1 MLSYIKDLLKR
12 YYTKDLVKDSSK
24 TVLDL
29 FKWKKVDVFL
39 KDHKTG
45 KVLVDM
51 KDLEFPEHYSQ
62 TACDIIASKYFRKAG
77 IPNEIG
83 YENSMKAVAHRMVN
97 FWCDALKD
105 EGIIKTD
112 EEASIFY
119 DECVYGLLNQM
130 YAPNSP
136 QWFNTGLAQSY
147 GIKGTKQSNY
157 YFDEKEGKVVES
169 PDNYSRTQASACFI
183 LSIEDKLLGHHS
195 ISEQYVTET
204 KLFKGGSGTGTNF
217 SCIRAKGEKLS
228 GGGVSSGLMSFLKGL
243 DRNAGA
249 IKSGG
254 TTRRAAKM
262 VCLDVDHPE
271 IMDFITW
278 KAKEENKVR
287 ALGKMDYDIDI
298 DGEAYETVSGQ
309 NSNNSVRLSDYFM
322 KKVDSLDKEPD
333 ATIELKGRVDSKLN
347 KVTKVSELW
356 ESFNFSAW
364 QCADPAPQFSDTFN
378 AWHTCPAGEDG
389 ILNAPYNKINST
401 NPCGEYAFL
410 DDSSCNLA
418 SINIYKFYNINT
430 GKFDI
435 DGYLHVI
442 GLTQLI
448 LEASIQW
455 GQYPTEDIARKT
467 YMFRPTGLG
476 ISNIASLFM
485 VMGYPYD
492 SKEARALASSL
503 IGTLTGYSYY
513 VSSVMAK
520 EVGPFE
526 KFEINKPYMMR
537 VIKNHSRAAGVDSK
551 LLVNQG
557 IKIDFS
563 DEFEG
568 LNYDPLK
575 VNHEIL
581 EKEELKYISHSLKNA
596 WVKALDF
603 GSKFGYR
610 NAQVSVVAPTG
621 TISFAMDCSATSI
634 EPFFSH
640 IVYKK
645 LSGGGFL
652 TIINPVITTALKKLG
667 YTKEQI
673 SDILDYVVQKETVT
687 ENGFTYEKILDG
699 KIEGAPH
706 LKDEHLAIFDTSN
719 RCGSGERYIAP
730 MGHVLMV
737 SCITP
742 LISGAI
748 SKTVNL
754 PKTAPVDDF
763 KNVIL
768 SSWKLG
774 VKGITL
780 YRDSSKAS
788 QPLNTSLTDTSDS
801 KLENLTYNQLLARA
815 KELQKGVRYSRR
827 DKPVGIRRGTTHPA
841 QIDDVKVYT
850 TVNRRENG
858 EISEIYITT
867 DREGTII
874 TGLLNSLS
882 KSISVML
889 QYHVPPQD
897 IARMLRGQKY
907 EPYGFVQ
914 KHPYIKYVTSISDL
928 ISKVIDIE
936 LGDFSRCQVKPEN
949 YGEDSLS
956 TNFETAVASSETCEN
971 NFKTKKVDG
980 ERLYGFSC
988 PTCASTRMVRNG
1000 TCMVC
1005 LDCGSTTGCS

>member
-1 MLSYIKDLLKR
+1 MKSIKDLFKR
-12 YYTKDLVKDSSK
+12 YYTKELTSNTDK
-24 TVLDL
+24 TVYDL
-29 FKWKKVDVFL
+29 FKWKKTDVFF
-39 KDHKTG
+39 KDHKSS

-51 KDLEFPEHYSQ
+51 KDVEFPEQYSQ

-77 IPNEIG
+77 VPSESG
-83 YENSMKAVAHRMVN
+83 CENSMKAVAHRMVN
-97 FWCDALKD
+97 FWCEALKN
-105 EGIIKTD
+105 EGIIKTE

-119 DECVYGLLNQM
+119 DESVYALLNQM

-136 QWFNTGLAQSY
+136 QWFNTGLAHSY
-147 GIKGTKQSNY
+147 DIKGSNQGLY
-157 YFDEKEGKVVES
+157 YFDENKEKVIKS
-169 PDNYSRTQASACFI
+169 PDNYTRTQASACFI
-183 LSIEDKLLGHHS
+183 LSIEDQLLGPHS

-217 SCIRAKGEKLS
+217 SSIRAKDEKLS
-228 GGGVSSGLMSFLKGL
+228 GGGFSSGLMSFLKGL

-287 ALGKMDYDIDI
+287 ALGKMGYDMDI

-309 NSNNSVRLSDYFM
+309 NSNNSVRFSDYFM
-322 KKVDSLDKEPD
+322 NKVDNLNNKPEE
-333 ATIELKGRVDSKLN
+333 TIKLEGRVDSKLDKIIN
-347 KVTKVSELW
+347 VSDIW
-356 ESFNFSAW
+356 EAFNSSAW

-418 SINIYKFYNINT
+418 SINIYRFYNNIEH
-430 GKFDI
+430 KFDI

-442 GLTQLI
+442 GLVQLI
-448 LEASIQW
+448 LEASIHW
-455 GQYPTEDIARKT
+455 GQYPTEDIARKS
-467 YMFRPTGLG
+467 YLFRPTGLG
-476 ISNIASLFM
+476 VSNIASLFM
-485 VMGYPYD
+485 VIGYPYD
-492 SKEARALASSL
+492 SDEARNLAASL
-503 IGTLTGYSYY
+503 IGILTGYSYY
-513 VSSVMAK
+513 ISSLMAK
-520 EVGPFE
+520 EVGTFK
-526 KFEINKPYMMR
+526 KFEINKPYMMK
-537 VIKNHSRAAGVDSK
+537 VIRNHARTAGVNPDTVLKDNSTK
-551 LLVNQG
+551 YGNN
-557 IKIDFS
+557 
-563 DEFEG
+563 FEG
-568 LNYDPLK
+568 LNYTPLK
-575 VNHEIL
+575 VNHDTL
-581 EKEELKYISHSLKNA
+581 NKENFKYISLCLKDCFS
-596 WVKALDF
+596 KALIY
-603 GSKFGYR
+603 GENYGYR
-610 NAQVSVVAPTG
+610 NAQVSVIAPTG

-652 TIINPVITTALKKLG
+652 TMINPVITTALKNLG
-667 YTKEQI
+667 YSSDEI
-673 SDILDYVVQKETVT
+673 EDILAYVLEKETVT
-687 ENGFTYEKILDG
+687 ENGFTYEKVLDG

-706 LKDEHLAIFDTSN
+706 LKEEHLPIFDTSN
-719 RCGSGERYIAP
+719 RCGSGERYISP

-737 SCITP
+737 ASITP
-742 LISGAI
+742 LISGAV

-754 PKTAPVDDF
+754 PKTASIEDF
-763 KNVIL
+763 KNIVL

-774 VKGITL
+774 VKGIAL
-780 YRDSSKAS
+780 YRDSSKAA
-788 QPLNTSLTDTSDS
+788 QPLNTSLADNTDS
-801 KLENLTYNQLLARA
+801 KLENLTYKQLLQKA
-815 KELQKGVRYSRR
+815 KDLQKGIKPSKR
-827 DKPVGIRRGTTHPA
+827 DKPVGIRCGTTHPA
-841 QIDDVKVYT
+841 QIDDVKIYT

-874 TGLLNSLS
+874 MGLLNSLS
-882 KSISVML
+882 KAVSVML

-914 KHPYIKYVTSISDL
+914 KHPYIKHVSSISDL

-949 YGEDSLS
+949 YDENTLNTNNKS
-956 TNFETAVASSETCEN
+956 TISSPNILEN
-971 NFKTKKVDG
+971 KFKLKKVDG
-980 ERLYGFSC
+980 ERLYGVTC
-988 PTCASTRMVRNG
+988 PNCASTRMVRNG